1 MNELKPKVLTLLDDK
16 FTFLIPTDLFWTQ
29 LLEVLILVI
38 FPKFTVPNII
48 MITLEHIIFLCALFS
63 FPSSF
68 TRVSHPFGQYYRRGY
83 GT

>member
-38 FPKFTVPNII
+38 FPKFIVPNII
-48 MITLEHIIFLCALFS
+48 LITLEHILFS
-63 FPSSF
+63 VHYSLFHQHLQEYF
-68 TRVSHPFGQYYRRGY
+68 TTLDNMRI
-83 GT
+83 